1 MVFKFHGGKYSENL
15 PKKVPCDTIMG
26 EVWEILLSGVKS
38 RDRPTLRKHGS
49 PVDMNMGPNVGDLS
63 HSDLSPVCG
72 KTHRATLFPDYL
84 RVGLTLTTCNKD
96 LFQAF
101 IRRVKNAFKG
111 KIKLLF
117 DKLANSHLDMRI

>member
-1 MVFKFHGGKYSENL
+1 
-15 PKKVPCDTIMG
+15 MG

-49 PVDMNMGPNVGDLS
+49 PVDMNMSPHVGDLS
-63 HSDLSPVCG
+63 HSALLSPDCG

-84 RVGLTLTTCNKD
+84 RVGLKLTTRNKD

-111 KIKLLF
+111 KIKLILN
-117 DKLANSHLDMRI
+117 KLANSHLEVRI